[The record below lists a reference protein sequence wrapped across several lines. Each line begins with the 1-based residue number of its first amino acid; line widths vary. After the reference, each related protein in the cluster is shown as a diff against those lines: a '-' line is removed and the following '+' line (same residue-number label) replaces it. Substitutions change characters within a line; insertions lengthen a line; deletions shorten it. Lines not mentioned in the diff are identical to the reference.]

1 MREAP
6 GAADHR
12 HPAGMPYSYKLI
24 ADTKVSDVAVQSG
37 KPGIGTGSLNRNY
50 ARRTGTPGA
59 ARSALPWQC
68 GQYVLLASLPQCQQ
82 PPLQR
87 QCQYGLFC
95 PGTDISMQN
104 FWRVPVPRRGAYP
117 RVLRGVPAAGHHV
130 RARWG
135 RQVRGVAGSQG
146 DCPRVWHRLP
156 LPHLRH
162 PQAGSPGWRCPN
174 RAPCNWRGRSNPCS
188 TGCGRA

>member
-12 HPAGMPYSYKLI
+12 HPAGMPSSYKLI
-24 ADTKVSDVAVQSG
+24 ADTKVSDVAAQSG

-117 RVLRGVPAAGHHV
+117 RHGFRRHMPWRKPGGTSAQFCRTWQHITTGEGSHLPRFLFTYAAV
-130 RARWG
+130 R
-135 RQVRGVAGSQG
+135 
-146 DCPRVWHRLP
+146 
-156 LPHLRH
+156 
-162 PQAGSPGWRCPN
+162 
-174 RAPCNWRGRSNPCS
+174 
-188 TGCGRA
+188 